1 MRSKETFSKRSWK
14 SKENSSL
21 LSSKKFQNEYVNK
34 LDINF
39 LKRAFLNRP
48 ILRQTKLC
56 HHPSRPTTTH
66 HNPPRR
72 ATSQNIS
79 TSTHHQPKYIHHDP
93 LPPTTIHHYPPPAK
107 IYPPLPTTTHHPP
120 PAKIY
125 PPPPTTGQKYIHHH
139 LSLPKKWNTTPQKRK
154 YIHILPPF
162 DIALTVSFSSKC
174 NILSV
179 TEILCDKVL
188 IRWFFKFQISTPFY
202 DI

>member
-1 MRSKETFSKRSWK
+1 MDSSFSKRSWK

-21 LSSKKFQNEYVNK
+21 LSSKNFQNEYVNK

-48 ILRQTKLC
+48 ILCQTKLC

-66 HNPPRR
+66 HNPPRP
-72 ATSQNIS
+72 N
-79 TSTHHQPKYIHHDP
+79 
-93 LPPTTIHHYPPPAK
+93 
-107 IYPPLPTTTHHPP
+107 TTHHDPP

-125 PPPPTTGQKYIHHH
+125 PPPHTTSQKYIDHH
-139 LSLPKKWNTTPQKRK
+139 LSLPKKWTTTPQKRK

-174 NILSV
+174 NILCV

-188 IRWFFKFQISTPFY
+188 ISLFFKFQISTTFSTFY

>member
-1 MRSKETFSKRSWK
+1 MDSSFSKRSWK

-66 HNPPRR
+66 HNPPRP

-107 IYPPLPTTTHHPP
+107 IYPPPPTTSQNISTTTHH
-120 PAKIY
+120 
-125 PPPPTTGQKYIHHH
+125 H
-139 LSLPKKWNTTPQKRK
+139 PKNGPK
-154 YIHILPPF
+154 YIHI
-162 DIALTVSFSSKC
+162 
-174 NILSV
+174 
-179 TEILCDKVL
+179 
-188 IRWFFKFQISTPFY
+188 
-202 DI
+202 